1 MKLEGPYHVN
11 VKGTRALIIQQPG
24 SNNKLIYSSLYYLYY
39 YIEVRDGITLL
50 SNIGE
55 IGTVDHP

>member
-11 VKGTRALIIQQPG
+11 VNGRRALIIHQPG
-24 SNNKLIYSSLYYLYY
+24 SNNKLIYSSLYY
-39 YIEVRDGITLL
+39 YIEVRDGITLI